1 MRHICRIRVAA
12 PLLIGVLMVGGC
24 SREVD
29 ESEASDRRKYA
40 GGRID
45 QIVALRGCVEG
56 APDPK
61 DFVLRNVQL
70 EPMLAQPSDAATSAG
85 LTVTEGSSVRLHMTD
100 PDQLRQNLGQVVSVT
115 GTITS
120 DGRNTIGTAG
130 RPRDPDQQDSP
141 TDASRAATNEH
152 YSDKQAKE
160 AGPLGQESLS
170 NGTVPRMSVHKVTAT
185 GERCKLELRPESRT
199 Q

>member
-1 MRHICRIRVAA
+1 MRHIWRGRAAA
-12 PLLIGVLMVGGC
+12 PLLAGVLMLGGC
-24 SREVD
+24 SRDVEEND
-29 ESEASDRRKYA
+29 GSDRRKYA

-45 QIVALRGCVEG
+45 QIIALKGCVEG

-70 EPMLAQPSDAATSAG
+70 EPMPSQPSDAPTSVG
-85 LTVTEGSSVRLHMTD
+85 VTVTEGASVRLHMTD
-100 PDQLRQNLGQVVSVT
+100 SDQLRQNLGRIVSVI

-120 DGRNTIGTAG
+120 DGRNTIGTG
-130 RPRDPDQQDSP
+130 GKPRDPDQQESP
-141 TDASRAATNEH
+141 TDASRAATDEH

-170 NGTVPRMSVHKVTAT
+170 NGTVPRMSVDKVTAT
-185 GERCKLELRPESRT
+185 GEPCKLELRPESRT
-199 Q
+199 P